1 MQVDE
6 LCNLLDEKYKVRSQQ
21 NLDLILDRIKDG
33 LHAHAIVEDIDDITV
48 VQDTQPG
55 KIEI

>member
-1 MQVDE
+1 MWVDE

-33 LHAHAIVEDIDDITV
+33 LHAHAIAEGTDDITV

>member
-1 MQVDE
+1 MLIDE
-6 LCNLLDEKYKVRSQQ
+6 LCNSFDEKYKVRSQQ

-33 LHAHAIVEDIDDITV
+33 LHAHVIAEGTDDITV

>member
-33 LHAHAIVEDIDDITV
+33 LHTRVIVEGTDDITV
-48 VQDTQPG
+48 VQDIQPG